1 MLQTATQ
8 ACQSSRLSSARAA
21 FVASAAANRLAGESI
36 STSLDQIEHAVAVQ
50 RRIVHQGDFLYQ
62 AGKAFTHLFVV
73 NTGMFKVVNFSR
85 DGREQIVGLKYRGDW
100 LGFDGI
106 SEGCHDCDAVALDTG
121 EVWSIGYDALLQAS
135 AREPLL
141 MGEVHR
147 AMSRE
152 SARDRGSLMSV
163 CTLPADA
170 RVADFLC
177 NWAGALASR
186 GLRTDQVTLRMSRA
200 EIGNYLGLTLE
211 TVSRAMSRFNREG
224 LIAFADKG
232 RRELNLP
239 DVEAL
244 SEFVRTAVEP
254 GSPVLQ

>member
-1 MLQTATQ
+1 MLQTAPQ
-8 ACQSSRLSSARAA
+8 APESARFTPVRATFAPRGADRISSDRIAA
-21 FVASAAANRLAGESI
+21 
-36 STSLDQIEHAVAVQ
+36 SLDQIERAVTVQ
-50 RRIVHQGDFLYQ
+50 RRIVRQGDFLYQ
-62 AGKAFTHLFVV
+62 AGKPFTHLFVV
-73 NTGMFKVVNFSR
+73 NTGMFKVVNLSR

-100 LGFDGI
+100 VGFDGM
-106 SEGCHDCDAVALDTG
+106 SERFHDCDAVALDTG
-121 EVWSIGYDALLQAS
+121 EVWSIHYDALLEAG
-135 AREPLL
+135 ARDPVL
-141 MGEVHR
+141 MSEVHR

-152 SARDRGSLMSV
+152 IARDRDSLMSV

-224 LIAFADKG
+224 LIGFADKG
-232 RRELNLP
+232 RRELSLP
-239 DVEAL
+239 DVAAL
-244 SEFVRTAVEP
+244 SEFVRSALEP
-254 GSPVLQ
+254 ACVVLQ

>member
-1 MLQTATQ
+1 MLHTITQ
-8 ACQSSRLSSARAA
+8 SSESSRLLSNRAA
-21 FVASAAANRLAGESI
+21 VAASAAANRAAGDRI
-36 STSLDQIEHAVAVQ
+36 AASLDQIEGAVAVQ
-50 RRIVHQGDFLYQ
+50 RRIVRQGDFLYQ

-106 SEGCHDCDAVALDTG
+106 SEGWHECDAVALDTG
-121 EVWSIGYDALLQAS
+121 EVWSIAYDALLLAG
-135 AREPLL
+135 ARAPVL

-232 RRELNLP
+232 RRELHLP

-254 GSPVLQ
+254 ASLVLQ